1 MVGQTSPTARLDNNS
16 DNLQCGEA
24 AVTRYEDI
32 PGSASTKKSLPS
44 NLGPAEIVATRC
56 WAAARRGRA
65 TTAAVIGSQNEEQQQ
80 QQQQQQRPDTAA
92 ENNNNY
98 LDILQAR
105 GQITH
110 I

>member
-16 DNLQCGEA
+16 DNLQRGEA
-24 AVTRYEDI
+24 AVTRCEDI
-32 PGSASTKKSLPS
+32 SGSASTEKSLPS

-56 WAAARRGRA
+56 SGQAGSGDRSSE
-65 TTAAVIGSQNEEQQQ
+65 AVICSQNEELQQQ
-80 QQQQQQRPDTAA
+80 QQQPDTAA

-98 LDILQAR
+98 LHRYSPGR

-110 I
+110 